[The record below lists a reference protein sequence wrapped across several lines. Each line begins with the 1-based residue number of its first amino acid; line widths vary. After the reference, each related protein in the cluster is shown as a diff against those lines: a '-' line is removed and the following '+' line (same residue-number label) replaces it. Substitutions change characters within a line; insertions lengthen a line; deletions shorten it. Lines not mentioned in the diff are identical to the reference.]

1 MQIYLQISKLQPNL
15 TPPQGIKGKYI
26 ISPLQTISGFFYS
39 SINAGK

>member
-15 TPPQGIKGKYI
+15 NPPQGIKGKYI